1 MPKRKTFRSLII
13 EYLSVGNKINVG
25 LVVSFEKHSLLDCGT
40 LELRK
45 SASATKLLVDLYA
58 TTTGVLYY
66 ALTSNTVM
74 VARSRFF
81 FDHTDNRIYAR
92 LKSVI

>member
-25 LVVSFEKHSLLDCGT
+25 IVVSFEKHSLLDCGT

-58 TTTGVLYY
+58 ITGVLYY
-66 ALTSNTVM
+66 ALTSKTVA
-74 VARSRFF
+74 VACSRFCLLTLTIGF
-81 FDHTDNRIYAR
+81 PPG
-92 LKSVI
+92 